1 MKYIGGA
8 KWRVI
13 GWACGKFNIE
23 QEKEQVYEGTAAGL
37 SKLMVLKGKSEHQTQ
52 NEQPKKHTE

>member
-1 MKYIGGA
+1 MIS
-8 KWRVI
+8 
-13 GWACGKFNIE
+13 WACGKFNIE